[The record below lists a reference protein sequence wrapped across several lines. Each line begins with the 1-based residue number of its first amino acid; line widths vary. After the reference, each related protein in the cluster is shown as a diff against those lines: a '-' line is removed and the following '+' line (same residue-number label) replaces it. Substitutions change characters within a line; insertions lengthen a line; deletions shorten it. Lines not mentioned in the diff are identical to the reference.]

1 MAPSTRATWLMLIAV
16 AAFAGMDA
24 SLKLLAAYYPPL
36 QVSALRGFASLPF
49 VLAWALATGGWA
61 SLRPVRIG
69 LHVLRGVLGIAMMVG
84 FVYGIARLPLSTAY
98 AITFIAP
105 LLVTLLAVPFLGE
118 HVGPRRLAAVA
129 AGLVG
134 VMVILRPGGGVLSA
148 AGLAVV
154 GAAVC
159 YAVGAITVRMLTR
172 TDSTQAMVVWMLF
185 LLGAGAGLLALPGW
199 VPMRASDL
207 GIVAHKLKHVLDGCL
222 IGLAVVANFKTKVAV
237 FGAHLLG
244 ARDGIAE
251 GDDMD
256 DLPQGAEVLQKS
268 HRIHAIAQHM
278 RTKAQRDVPVAG
290 GGAIGIQAGRC
301 GL

>member
-36 QVSALRGFASLPF
+36 QVGALRGFASLPF

-118 HVGPRRLAAVA
+118 HVGPRRLAAVVV
-129 AGLVG
+129 GLLG
-134 VMVILRPGGGVLSA
+134 VLVILRPGGGVLSA

-159 YAVGAITVRMLTR
+159 YAIGAITVRMLTR
-172 TDSTQAMVVWMLF
+172 TDSTQAMVVWMLG
-185 LLGAGAGLLALPGW
+185 LLGAGAGLLAWPGW
-199 VPMRASDL
+199 VPLRASDL
-207 GIVAHKLKHVLDGCL
+207 GIVALVGGFGALAQVLLTEAFRLGQASRIAPLEYTALLWSLGIDLALWGVL
-222 IGLAVVANFKTKVAV
+222 PDAMSWLGAAIIVGSGLYLLWRERDPALGHDVAV
-237 FGAHLLG
+237 
-244 ARDGIAE
+244 
-251 GDDMD
+251 
-256 DLPQGAEVLQKS
+256 P
-268 HRIHAIAQHM
+268 
-278 RTKAQRDVPVAG
+278 P
-290 GGAIGIQAGRC
+290 
-301 GL
+301 